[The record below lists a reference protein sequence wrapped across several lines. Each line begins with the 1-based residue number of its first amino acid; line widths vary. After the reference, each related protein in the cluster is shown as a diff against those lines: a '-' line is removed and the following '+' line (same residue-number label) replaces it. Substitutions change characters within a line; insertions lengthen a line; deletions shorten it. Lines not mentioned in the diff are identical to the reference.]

1 MLRVA
6 TWNVNGLRAC
16 AKKGFLAWLA
26 AAEADVVC
34 LQEIKAR
41 PEQLPDEVRHP
52 AGWQTWFV
60 SAVKPGYAGTAA
72 YCRSAPVD
80 VRAGLGEPAFD
91 DEGRTVEL
99 DLGAFVLLGSYY
111 PNSQPGG
118 KRLEYKLAYD
128 EAVLARAQ
136 ALRAAG
142 REVALTGDFNAAHTE
157 IDLAN
162 PRQNEENPG
171 FLPEE
176 RAWVDRALATGL
188 RDVFRE
194 RHPGEKGHYTWWTF
208 RANARERNIG
218 WRLDY
223 FLCSPGLAER
233 VLDVRILA
241 HVMGSDHCPVTLDLD
256 V

>member
-1 MLRVA
+1 MLRLV

-16 AKKGFLAWLA
+16 AGKGFLDWLGT
-26 AAEADVVC
+26 EGADVVC
-34 LQEIKAR
+34 LQETKAR
-41 PEQLPDEVRHP
+41 PDQLPDAVRQP
-52 AGWQTWFV
+52 AGWQTHFA
-60 SAVKPGYAGTAA
+60 SALKPGYSGTAA
-72 YCRSAPVD
+72 YCQATPVS
-80 VRAGLGEPAFD
+80 VRLGLGEAAFD
-91 DEGRTVEL
+91 DEGRTLEL
-99 DLGAFVLLGSYY
+99 DLGAFVLLAAYY

-118 KRLEYKLAYD
+118 KRLAFKLAFD
-128 EAVLARAQ
+128 EAILARSQ

-162 PRQNEENPG
+162 PKQNVENPG

-188 RDVFRE
+188 RDVFRD
-194 RHPGEKGHYTWWTF
+194 RHPGEKGHYTWWSYRPGV
-208 RANARERNIG
+208 RARNIG

-223 FLCSPGLAER
+223 FLCSPGLAAR
-233 VLDVRILA
+233 VVDVRILQE
-241 HVMGSDHCPVTLDLD
+241 VMGSDHCPVRLDLD